1 MRYKTLSTLF
11 MSTIMLMFSCNSNK
25 SNPSSNEQTD
35 SLAQETDVT
44 EKCDTTYF
52 LYDNYYY
59 GDTHHEARKDAVIML
74 IRSQKEVKGYFF
86 APYMQFEEMG
96 ESGHSWGYTVCKMEN
111 ITYTDKEDFE
121 LNFSVKPDVNKF
133 CNVPISVDYTSFE
146 DARKAGYQLWDVTPE
161 NIDRLTLK
169 TKYKGGKLTVV
180 SSLYPEETIF
190 HEDIY
195 IEKSKAELIKE
206 YFDYKIVDDEMRSAV
221 KNIYTHSKDALYSD
235 VSNDKYFSKDFKE
248 FLAKVRTHA
257 AGDNHLEN
265 LNRFKYI
272 WLMSDH
278 AENVKWDITYS
289 FVGSK
294 TDGYVDVNVTNG
306 GNGKRVQLM
315 MRKEHDTW
323 TVYDIGHEIP
333 EEEALNSIDV
343 LYYFSYYI
351 KKDMGIDVNS
361 DDKHVNPYI

>member
-1 MRYKTLSTLF
+1 MKTKTLSTLF
-11 MSTIMLMFSCNSNK
+11 MSTIMLMFSCNSTKN
-25 SNPSSNEQTD
+25 NPSSNEQTD

-74 IRSQKEVKGYFF
+74 IRSHKEAKGYFF

-96 ESGHSWGYTVCKMEN
+96 ESGHSWGYTVCKMED

-146 DARKAGYQLWDVTPE
+146 DARKAGYQLWDITPE
-161 NIDRLTLK
+161 SLNKLTIEA
-169 TKYKGGKLTVV
+169 KYKGGKLTVV
-180 SSLYPEETIF
+180 SSLYPEGTIF

-195 IEKSKAELIKE
+195 IEKSRAELDKE
-206 YFDYKIVDDEMRSAV
+206 YFDYRKVDDEMRSAV
-221 KNIYTHSKDALYSD
+221 KNIYTSHKDALYSD
-235 VSNDKYFSKDFKE
+235 ASIDKYLSKDFKE
-248 FLAKVRTHA
+248 FMTKVRTQA
-257 AGDNHLEN
+257 DGDNHLEN

-278 AENVKWDITYS
+278 AENVKWNITYS

-294 TDGYVDVNVTNG
+294 TDGYVDVYVTNG
-306 GNGKRVQLM
+306 GKKQRVQLM
-315 MRKEHDTW
+315 MRKENNAW
-323 TVYDIGHEIP
+323 TVYNIAHEIP
-333 EEEALNSIDV
+333 VEEAMNDIDV
-343 LYYFSYYI
+343 LYYFKRYLEE
-351 KKDMGIDVNS
+351 DMGIKS
-361 DDKHVNPYI
+361 DYRDNPYI